1 MTTPYEERIYDF
13 TKRLDTEDATVV
25 MSEMITYLQGMTD
38 NETNPNRQ
46 EQISGLIISVI
57 ILKGLT
63 TVANEVVKQ
72 NDEMKSQLNSQLEK
86 IIRLEKRLDDMV
98 KGK

>member
-1 MTTPYEERIYDF
+1 MTTPYEERINDF
-13 TKRLDTEDATVV
+13 TKRLETEDAALV
-25 MSEMITYLQGMTD
+25 MSELITYLQGMTD
-38 NETNPNRQ
+38 NETNPLRQ
-46 EQISGLIISVI
+46 ELIGGLIISVI